1 MRQNDFSIRIWAIII
16 GVRKCGTRALLAFC
30 GLHPNI
36 VHAGKYMFFFI
47 ASQSLE
53 RRSYQF
59 IITSLRNYNR
69 KCCNFFLWGSR
80 YRTIVLLEIL
90 IFDMFKILVYLIQWR
105 SKPRFDK
112 LVVKSTM
119 LQHLQFI
126 PIWPI
131 FPIFDCAAQFVQTEH
146 DLLHNIFQHE
156 SHPHHSFSRQRIQ
169 NWKKHAL
176 YRNSSPM
183 L

>member
-131 FPIFDCAAQFVQTEH
+131 FPIFDCAGGAWPPPQ
-146 DLLHNIFQHE
+146 NIPVWEPPTSYVFW
-156 SHPHHSFSRQRIQ
+156 PTHSEL
-169 NWKKHAL
+169 KKTCIV
-176 YRNSSPM
+176 SE
-183 L
+183 